1 MKIRSD
7 FVTNSSSSSFVSI
20 LSIESEKLSEFLNS
34 VGDDIRFYYEDKVII
49 QDNIIS
55 VKRANLDQGN
65 FFDEREVPISSESI
79 IKYLLDNLRIPRED
93 YAKAIENIS
102 EYAKDVK
109 SFTLKGKTEDEE
121 VQSKFNYSVSFDGS
135 KLTKK
140 FKIKYEDE

>member
-34 VGDDIRFYYEDKVII
+34 LGDDIRFYYEDKVII

-109 SFTLKGKTEDEE
+109 SFTLKGKTEDED
-121 VQSKFNYSVSFDGS
+121 VQSKFNYNVYFDGS
-135 KLTKK
+135 KVTKK